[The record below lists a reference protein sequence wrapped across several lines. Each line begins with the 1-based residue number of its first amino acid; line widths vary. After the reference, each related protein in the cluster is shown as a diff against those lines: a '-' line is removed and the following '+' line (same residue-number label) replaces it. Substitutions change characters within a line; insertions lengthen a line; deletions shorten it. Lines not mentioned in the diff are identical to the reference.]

1 MYTEGI
7 EIKEFLVGMMDVN
20 KYKDLSKESLKT
32 KVELTN
38 NTLNI
43 SIENDDS
50 YDALFIPINYLD
62 NYIVTNNDKYV
73 SYLKNINNY
82 ISIDLKEGK
91 NNITIKYDTPYILTG
106 TIISSITLGIYIFLN
121 KSKKKQKRAKCSFY
135 C

>member
-50 YDALFIPINYLD
+50 YDALLIPINKLD

-121 KSKKKQKRAKCSFY
+121 KSKKKQKRA
-135 C
+135 